1 VSNDP
6 LTIQLVARLI
16 FFALFVLALVELARR
31 RDRLRLEVLALFST
45 LGIVL
50 MVQWIS
56 SLTGREWHLP
66 SLVAVAAFVAQP
78 YLLVRLATHFR
89 PVPRLQAGIALAG
102 LLGSWGLL
110 ILLVAG
116 KAPTWATLPL
126 VAAFAYVEG
135 YATFAFVRAAT
146 ALQGVTRRRL
156 VAIATGSGFLATT
169 ILLAGLRALVGLPA
183 PIASS
188 LTDLLVLGSAL
199 GFYAGFEPPGWLRRA
214 WQMSVLRRFLAGLA
228 QQPADER
235 MHTALD
241 EVSDAAVRA
250 AGGKAGFVLLG
261 EPAAGELQL
270 YRRLDHEHGA
280 TAPST
285 HAGPAATGPPE
296 QPPLRIHPGPNI
308 NRAWLE
314 QQPVVAP
321 AQSWGP
327 GLGPLAAA
335 AGGAQCALV
344 VPIAAN
350 RRCYG
355 VLIVFLERG
364 PLFVEDEL
372 PLLSLLAEQAAL
384 AIEASELLEAS
395 ERERAMLAAIT
406 RSMTD
411 GLLVIDAAGRISYCN
426 PRAAELL
433 QVDCARL
440 LGQTPRAA
448 LGQLWPKEL
457 DAPAGNERFEL
468 SIAAPVRRDVQ
479 IQLFPITN
487 GRGEI
492 GVLLHDVTSERE
504 VDRLKDEF
512 VSVVSHE
519 LRTPL
524 SSVLG
529 FTELLLERELPPERR
544 REFLQTMY
552 RDGTRLKNLID
563 DFLDLQRMEAGRQQ
577 YARELLA
584 PAAVIEQAVAPF
596 RLEAQRHR
604 LRVEVPEELP
614 PVVGDPDRL
623 RQVLV
628 NLIDNAIKYSPNGG
642 EVLITAQ
649 QRGRSV
655 EIAVQDQGLGLP
667 AEAIPRLFQKFYR
680 VDMSDRREI
689 KGTGLGLAICRQ
701 IVEAHGGRMWAE
713 SAGPGRG
720 STFGFTLPLAP
731 AEMRDAIVE
740 SGIAAAPSVTMVPA
754 RDRAG
759 GTVRVLVV
767 EDDES
772 MVRLYREH
780 LEAAGYA
787 VDAVVD
793 GAQALAQLRQTL
805 PDAVVL
811 DILLPGRLDGWA
823 VLAEIKADPALSRLP
838 VIVATVVDEEQRGT
852 ELGAADYLVK
862 PIDMGRLLRS
872 LALATAG
879 NGREVLIAD
888 DDAGLRA
895 MLREAL
901 APYGYAIR
909 EAADGAET
917 IRELERRRP
926 DVLLLDLL
934 MPEVDGFEI
943 LRRLRDGELAAGAAA
958 EQEDGQALR
967 SLPVIV
973 LTGKTLTLEERR
985 RLAARSALLIRKG
998 ERLTDT
1004 ILSALRRHLGPLPAA
1019 TARASPPSR
1028 QP

>member
-1 VSNDP
+1 MSGDA
-6 LTIQLVARLI
+6 LTLQLVARLI
-16 FFALFVLALVELARR
+16 FFALFLLAIAEFARR

-45 LGIVL
+45 LGLIL
-50 MVQWIS
+50 AIQWMS
-56 SLTGREWHLP
+56 DLAGRQWLP
-66 SLVAVAAFVAQP
+66 LAFAGAAAFVAQP
-78 YLLVRLATHFR
+78 YLLVRLATHFW

-102 LLGSWGLL
+102 LLGSWALL
-110 ILLVAG
+110 AIAAFG
-116 KAPTWATLPL
+116 KAPAWAALPL

-135 YATFAFVRAAT
+135 YATFAFVRAAAT
-146 ALQGVTRRRL
+146 LQGVTRRRL
-156 VAIATGSGFLATT
+156 VAIATGSGFLAAA
-169 ILLAGLRALVGLPA
+169 ILLAGLRALLRLPA
-183 PIASS
+183 PVAGPLS
-188 LTDLLVLGSAL
+188 DLLVLGSAL
-199 GFYAGFEPPGWLRRA
+199 GYYAGFEPPGWLRRA

-241 EVSDAAVRA
+241 QVSDAAVRA
-250 AGGKAGFVLLG
+250 AGGKAAFVLLG
-261 EPAAGELQL
+261 EPAEGELRVYQ
-270 YRRLDHEHGA
+270 RLDRERGV
-280 TAPST
+280 TAPPTS
-285 HAGPAATGPPE
+285 AGTAASGTPW
-296 QPPLRIHPGPNI
+296 QPPSRIRPGPNI
-308 NRAWLE
+308 NHAWLE

-327 GLGPLAAA
+327 GLEPLAAA

-344 VPIAAN
+344 VPLAAN

-384 AIEASELLEAS
+384 AIEASELMEAT

-406 RSMTD
+406 SSMTD
-411 GLLVIDAAGRISYCN
+411 GLLVIGTDGRISYCN

-433 QVDCARL
+433 QVDRARL
-440 LGQTPRAA
+440 LGQAPRQA
-448 LGQLWPKEL
+448 LGHIWPHDLET
-457 DAPAGNERFEL
+457 PAGNERFEV
-468 SIAAPVRRDVQ
+468 SIAAPARRDVQ

-524 SSVLG
+524 ASVLG
-529 FTELLLERELPPERR
+529 FTELLLERELTPERR
-544 REFLQTMY
+544 REFLQTMH

-577 YARELLA
+577 YARELLS
-584 PAAVIEQAVAPF
+584 PAAVIEQAIAPF
-596 RLEAQRHR
+596 QLESGTHQ
-604 LRVEVPEELP
+604 LRIDLPEELP

-628 NLIDNAIKYSPNGG
+628 NLIDNAIKYSPDGG
-642 EVLITAQ
+642 EVLITAC
-649 QRGRSV
+649 QRGGSV
-655 EIAVQDQGLGLP
+655 EIAVQDHGLGLP

-713 SAGPGRG
+713 SAGPGQG

-731 AEMRDAIVE
+731 AETRGAIVE
-740 SGIAAAPSVTMVPA
+740 SGVTVMPGSTLPV
-754 RDRAG
+754 AG
-759 GTVRVLVV
+759 TGASGTARVLVV

-780 LEAAGYA
+780 LEAAGYE
-787 VDAVVD
+787 VDVVTD
-793 GAQALAQLRQTL
+793 GAQALARLHQML

-823 VLAEIKADPALSRLP
+823 VLAEIKADPSLRRLP

-852 ELGAADYLVK
+852 ELGAVDYLVK

-888 DDAGLRA
+888 DDAELRA

-901 APYGYAIR
+901 APYGYVIR
-909 EAADGAET
+909 EAADGAEA
-917 IRELERRRP
+917 IRELERQRP

-934 MPEVDGFEI
+934 MPEVDGFEV
-943 LRRLRDGELAAGAAA
+943 LRRLRDGELAASAAA
-958 EQEDGQALR
+958 PGQGDRQALQA
-967 SLPVIV
+967 LPVIV

-985 RLAARSALLIRKG
+985 LLAARSVLLIRKG

-1004 ILSALRRHLGPLPAA
+1004 VLSALRRHLGPLPAA
-1019 TARASPPSR
+1019 GRTLPAPR